1 MRERWGVWCACPKG
15 AWEPANTRVSLL
27 PLLKTRWGLSCL
39 DTRGTL
45 WWCSPTWILDSMLS
59 RDQLIELRN
68 KPNSLNSPRSLRKT
82 LFKFNLWNPSY
93 KDTAKVKN
101 HIKTF
106 AHSKCGPLNARSIN
120 NKEDS
125 IYEPITDNDLD
136 VLAITETWCT
146 ANSDVSLV
154 LVTPPGYAIVQTHR
168 SSRGG
173 GVGVIYRDSLPARLE
188 KCQKY
193 SSFEHKTVNL
203 FSDSD
208 VLRIITVNKP
218 SENFATLFHA

>member
-1 MRERWGVWCACPKG
+1 
-15 AWEPANTRVSLL
+15 
-27 PLLKTRWGLSCL
+27 
-39 DTRGTL
+39 
-45 WWCSPTWILDSMLS
+45 MLS

-68 KPNSLNSPRSLRKT
+68 EPNSLNISRSLRKT
-82 LFKFNLWNPSY
+82 LFKFNLWNPSS

-106 AHSKCGPLNARSIN
+106 ANSKCGLLNARSIN

-125 IYEPITDNDLD
+125 IYELITDNDLD
-136 VLAITETWCT
+136 VLALTETWWT
-146 ANSDVSLV
+146 DNSDVSLG

-173 GVGVIYRDSLPARLE
+173 GVGVIYRDSLRARLE
-188 KCQKY
+188 QCQTY
-193 SSFEHKTVNL
+193 SSFEHQTVNL

-208 VLRIITVNKP
+208 V
-218 SENFATLFHA
+218 